1 VSELHVLLV
10 SAAISAIA
18 TTISNSNSNG
28 RPAHII
34 TIAPSPAFSAKNGRR
49 CLRALASIGSSDRAG
64 AWSTLRSSLMTFT
77 RHHILSSST
86 RGSLC
91 ITAESKRR
99 SVSRGKRKYKTCCH
113 PLFCS
118 FNKHHCSIIKL
129 PYLSSLCSSNNWT
142 IQSKNSIREYY
153 KHLQHGSTLL

>member
-10 SAAISAIA
+10 RAAISAIA
-18 TTISNSNSNG
+18 TTGSNGNSNRHS
-28 RPAHII
+28 PAHII
-34 TIAPSPAFSAKNGRR
+34 TIFSAKNGRR

-118 FNKHHCSIIKL
+118 FNKHHCSIIKI
-129 PYLSSLCSSNNWT
+129 PYLSSLCSSNSWT